1 MARALWKGAIS
12 FGLVHI
18 PVELISASL
27 DHELELSMLDRRDF
41 APVGYQR
48 YNKQTGK
55 EVAWDDIVKGYEYKT
70 DEYVVLSDAD
80 LKQANVKA
88 TQTIDILTFVDAS
101 EVPLTFYEH
110 PYYLLPAKGGEK
122 VYALL
127 RETLRK
133 AGKVG
138 VATMVMRTKQHLCAL
153 VCIGDAIVLNT
164 LRYADEI
171 RATDDLDLPGSTLKA
186 AGISDKE
193 LKMALSLVEGMSEAW
208 QPQQY
213 HDSYREDV
221 LALVKKKIKTKQTRT
236 ITAPEADSEEQAP
249 ASNVVDLVALLQQSL
264 GKKGQGCAQT
274 CRAQDSNTPAQGRL
288 INQPAVSSAI
298 KAWWT
303 PTAAITPSPMANVIL
318 AMARA
323 ASPAAYT
330 PGTDVIFIVSVCN
343 TGPII
348 PSSTTQPSRAA
359 SGLACSIGAA
369 RNSARRGSKRPSCR
383 RTPSMAGAAPSMAVT
398 ATGSMETLRRASNCR
413 ASSSSDGMP
422 AVNRVTSPQSAIRLA
437 WCTEAG
443 KRPSTPMA
451 WPPAPPPIS

>member
-1 MARALWKGAIS
+1 MTRALWKGAIS

-221 LALVKKKIKTKQTRT
+221 LALVKKKIKAKQTKT
-236 ITAPEADSEEQAP
+236 ITAPAADSEEPAP

-264 GKKGQGCAQT
+264 GKKVA
-274 CRAQDSNTPAQGRL
+274 APA
-288 INQPAVSSAI
+288 S
-298 KAWWT
+298 KAK
-303 PTAAITPSPMANVIL
+303 
-318 AMARA
+318 
-323 ASPAAYT
+323 
-330 PGTDVIFIVSVCN
+330 
-343 TGPII
+343 
-348 PSSTTQPSRAA
+348 
-359 SGLACSIGAA
+359 AA
-369 RNSARRGSKRPSCR
+369 RKTGTSRRK
-383 RTPSMAGAAPSMAVT
+383 AA
-398 ATGSMETLRRASNCR
+398 
-413 ASSSSDGMP
+413 
-422 AVNRVTSPQSAIRLA
+422 
-437 WCTEAG
+437 
-443 KRPSTPMA
+443 
-451 WPPAPPPIS
+451 